1 MLAGSVYLALWV
13 ATCAGAS
20 RLDSLGSDV
29 ASLGFP
35 PAGLRFFL
43 LLTFGWAGVLLEL
56 LALMVHGALPW
67 LLDAVGGPF
76 RFWDW
81 QQVLS
86 LLACAA
92 VILPLRR
99 WVPEIRNFAMPS
111 HFVLFFSAALIVSA
125 LMALGTVPAL
135 PDQAQAQ
142 AIFLSWL
149 IGNFIAIITLAPL
162 LLVWVLPGLD
172 RYLRQGHWRERRAP
186 YVKSARPCFAC
197 LIDSLLL
204 GAALL
209 GTALLGWVGMS
220 WGFDLEQYFPFAPL
234 FLLLPLAGV
243 ALRGG
248 LHGAVLGT
256 AVLESGLVL
265 LVALYGDPNAVLQ
278 YQMGMIAIA
287 LTGLLLGGAMEA
299 RNQALGRLRSYNE
312 TLQRELVTTEQHLQ
326 VLLRAAPVGILEFDA
341 NERCRYIS
349 AIGCTL
355 CGCALEQALGRN
367 VLEFVHPNDRDYFGF
382 VWQINRHS
390 EETHWLEFRLN
401 GTDLWCAAHWINRRG
416 ADRSPEGAILV
427 LANATERREKDERLW
442 LLAHCDALTGLPNRA
457 LYWDRLEQ
465 ELLRARRVA
474 RSVAVLWVDL
484 DGFKAVNDRLGHAAG
499 DALLRAV
506 AQRLCHRMRDSD
518 TVARV
523 GGDEFAL
530 ILPDVTDSEA
540 VVGVATELAASLA
553 EPFELPQG
561 PARISASI
569 GMAWYPQHAAEA
581 ETLVQYAD
589 MAMYAAKRA
598 GRSRVCV
605 WPVETTP
612 GLEVGAADR
621 TEALRSPSAVAWGEQ
636 NAGEK
641 VPFESSLESALRDD
655 G

>member
-1 MLAGSVYLALWV
+1 
-13 ATCAGAS
+13 
-20 RLDSLGSDV
+20 
-29 ASLGFP
+29 
-35 PAGLRFFL
+35 
-43 LLTFGWAGVLLEL
+43 
-56 LALMVHGALPW
+56 
-67 LLDAVGGPF
+67 
-76 RFWDW
+76 
-81 QQVLS
+81 
-86 LLACAA
+86 
-92 VILPLRR
+92 
-99 WVPEIRNFAMPS
+99 
-111 HFVLFFSAALIVSA
+111 
-125 LMALGTVPAL
+125 
-135 PDQAQAQ
+135 
-142 AIFLSWL
+142 
-149 IGNFIAIITLAPL
+149 
-162 LLVWVLPGLD
+162 D

-186 YVKSARPCFAC
+186 YVESARPCSAC

-204 GAALL
+204 GAVLL
-209 GTALLGWVGMS
+209 GAALLGWVGIL

-248 LHGAVLGT
+248 LRGAVLGT
-256 AVLESGLVL
+256 VVLEGGLVL

-299 RNQALGRLRSYNE
+299 RNQALGRLRNYNE

-341 NERCRYIS
+341 SERCRYIS

-355 CGCALEQALGRN
+355 CGCTLEQAMGRN

-401 GTDLWCAAHWINRRG
+401 DTDLWCAAHWINRRG

-465 ELLRARRVA
+465 ELLRAKRAA

-499 DALLRAV
+499 DALLGAV
-506 AQRLCHRMRDSD
+506 ARRLCHRMRDSD

-540 VVGVATELAASLA
+540 VVGVATELVASLS
-553 EPFELPQG
+553 EPFDLPQG

-598 GRSRVCV
+598 GRNRVCV
-605 WPVETTP
+605 WPVETMP
-612 GLEVGAADR
+612 GSEVVAADW
-621 TEALRSPSAVAWGEQ
+621 TEAPYSPPAVVWRKQ
-636 NAGEK
+636 TAGEK
-641 VPFESSLESALRDD
+641 VLFERPLEDALQDD